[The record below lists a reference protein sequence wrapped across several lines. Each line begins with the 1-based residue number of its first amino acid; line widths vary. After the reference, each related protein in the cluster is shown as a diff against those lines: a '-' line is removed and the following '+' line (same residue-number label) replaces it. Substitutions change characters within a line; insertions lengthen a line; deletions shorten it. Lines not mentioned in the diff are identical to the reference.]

1 MKIRGF
7 RIELDEIR
15 SVLLEDPAVRTA
27 AVVARRDDPADAATA
42 RIDAYVVLSSGGDPG
57 AVRERASGILPEHML
72 PAAVTALDTLPL
84 TPNGKLD
91 AARLPA
97 PAARSPREPGAAGAA
112 GAADDLTASLTE
124 IWSEVLCVPV
134 GPDDD
139 FFELGGNS
147 LFAVRIG
154 AALRARGLPSLRLRE
169 LYRRHPT
176 VRGTAAGLGAA
187 DTPRADTAA
196 ASAG

>member
-1 MKIRGF
+1 
-7 RIELDEIR
+7 
-15 SVLLEDPAVRTA
+15 
-27 AVVARRDDPADAATA
+27 
-42 RIDAYVVLSSGGDPG
+42 
-57 AVRERASGILPEHML
+57 ML
-72 PAAVTALDTLPL
+72 PATVTALDTLPL

-97 PAARSPREPGAAGAA
+97 PAARRARGPNTAPAVAAGA
-112 GAADDLTASLTE
+112 DPTARLTE
-124 IWSEVLCVPV
+124 IWSEVLGVPV

-169 LYRRHPT
+169 LYRHPT
-176 VRGTAAGLGAA
+176 VRGTAASLGAP
-187 DTPRADTAA
+187 DVPRAGRTDHMPG
-196 ASAG
+196 SGR